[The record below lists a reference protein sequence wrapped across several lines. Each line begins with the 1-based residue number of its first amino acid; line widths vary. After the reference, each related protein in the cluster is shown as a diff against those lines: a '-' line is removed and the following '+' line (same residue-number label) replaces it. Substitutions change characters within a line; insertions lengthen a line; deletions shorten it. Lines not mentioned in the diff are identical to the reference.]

1 MFYVG
6 SAVLRPAR
14 IPDRLIKGS
23 KTYKKGASG
32 LIKGPEP
39 VDSGVGVF
47 RGVFL
52 RAESGIRVDGV
63 RHRRPESLEEPASC
77 RCLVSP
83 DPEWGSGGR
92 GFKSRRPDLE
102 GSVLQRLVALG
113 LLAFPQ
119 RGATNGAT
127 SYPTAASR
135 ILFVQFI
142 TANCVSRSG
151 S

>member
-6 SAVLRPAR
+6 SLDGRARRFGHDQRIKCLKKRGVL
-14 IPDRLIKGS
+14 
-23 KTYKKGASG
+23 

-83 DPEWGSGGR
+83 DPEWGSWGR
-92 GFKSRRPDLE
+92 GFKSRRPDLLRT
-102 GSVLQRLVALG
+102 G
-113 LLAFPQ
+113 
-119 RGATNGAT
+119 
-127 SYPTAASR
+127 
-135 ILFVQFI
+135 FV
-142 TANCVSRSG
+142 SS
-151 S
+151 